1 MKKKQLG
8 LSGKIFIALILGIGM
23 GVVMN
28 IFQMNG
34 LLNNIIKPVGTIFLN
49 LMKMIIMPLI
59 LTTLVSSITNVG
71 DMNRLG
77 MLGKKT
83 ILYYMATTI
92 MAAFIGIVL
101 AIILK
106 PGVGIVLTTAA
117 FDAPQQAS
125 IPDLIVSMVPSN
137 PFKSLTDGN
146 TLQVIIFGGFLGI
159 AITLLGEKVDNIKN
173 LFSSF
178 ADIMYKVVEIIM
190 KVAPI
195 AVFALIADLVATN
208 GWEVLVS
215 LIKLMLVIIIA
226 SLIQCLVVYSGS
238 VTYFGKISPMKFFKA
253 VIPAQML
260 SFSTASSAA
269 TLPVSMKC
277 AEEEL
282 GISRTVSNFVLNL
295 GSTINMDGGAIYQAA
310 CAVFI
315 AQMYGV
321 DLNVTQLIIIL
332 VTASLASVG
341 AAAIPG
347 TVIVMMTMVL
357 SAVGLP
363 LDAIALIAGIDRIL
377 DMITTS
383 VNVTGDLAACVFV
396 ASSQENTKEIK

>member
-59 LTTLVSSITNVG
+59 LATLVSSITNVG

-178 ADIMYKVVEIIM
+178 ADIMYKIVEIIM

-321 DLNVTQLIIIL
+321 HLSVTQLIIIL

-377 DMITTS
+377 DMVTTS